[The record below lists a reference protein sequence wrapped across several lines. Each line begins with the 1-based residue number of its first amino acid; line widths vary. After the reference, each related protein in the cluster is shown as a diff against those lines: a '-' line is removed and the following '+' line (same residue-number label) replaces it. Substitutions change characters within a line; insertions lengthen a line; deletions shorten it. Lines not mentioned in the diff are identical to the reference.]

1 MPHRVVVSSL
11 GPAFTF
17 FLKLNGYCLFPGF
30 NKCPQRPVDPRLV
43 AVSFFLEPGQHIRVQ
58 TKCDRF
64 LQRLIELRQVVTE
77 IMRAFPIVGGS
88 LKPGDLAAFGNSHVP
103 FHLSVYVYLCTDSI
117 ASTNVP
123 RGTLRRLCRP
133 MHQAALQLTLSCV
146 RKRMRSGDRPGL
158 QNRRVAG
165 YPVTGGFDSHSLPPL
180 LFNCLPPFSSL
191 AESLGREL
199 NHGSVIKT

>member
-30 NKCPQRPVDPRLV
+30 NECPQRPVDPRLV

-88 LKPGDLAAFGNSHVP
+88 LKPGDLATFGNSHVP
-103 FHLSVYVYLCTDSI
+103 FHFVCIRILMYRQYCKYKR
-117 ASTNVP
+117 STWNTSTIV
-123 RGTLRRLCRP
+123 
-133 MHQAALQLTLSCV
+133 QAYA
-146 RKRMRSGDRPGL
+146 PG
-158 QNRRVAG
+158 
-165 YPVTGGFDSHSLPPL
+165 
-180 LFNCLPPFSSL
+180 
-191 AESLGREL
+191 
-199 NHGSVIKT
+199 